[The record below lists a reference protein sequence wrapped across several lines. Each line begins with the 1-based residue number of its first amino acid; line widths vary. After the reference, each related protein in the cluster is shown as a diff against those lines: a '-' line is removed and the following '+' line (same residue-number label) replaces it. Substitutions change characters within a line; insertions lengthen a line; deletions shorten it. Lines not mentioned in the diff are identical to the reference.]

1 MMLTSISHDLKK
13 SINKAGIDKQVK
25 AAQVCQF
32 WQEAIK
38 SIFGQKTA
46 EKSQAIRFKNGALT
60 VAVLSSVLAQE
71 FKFKEGEIKEEIN
84 KKVGYGLVR
93 KIRFE
98 I

>member
-1 MMLTSISHDLKK
+1 MLVSINSDLKK
-13 SINKAGIDKQVK
+13 SINKAGINKQVK

-32 WQEAIK
+32 WNEVIK
-38 SIFGQKTA
+38 NIFGQKIV
-46 EKSQAIRFKNGALT
+46 EKSQAIKFRNGALT

-71 FKFKEGEIKEEIN
+71 FKFKEGEIKEDIN
-84 KKVGYGLVR
+84 KKVGYSLVK

>member
-1 MMLTSISHDLKK
+1 MLTSINYDLKK

-25 AAQVCQF
+25 AAQICHF
-32 WQEAIK
+32 WQEVIRE
-38 SIFGQKTA
+38 IFGQEIAK
-46 EKSQAIRFKNGALT
+46 KSQALKFKNGALT

-71 FKFKEGEIKEEIN
+71 FKFKEEEIKSKIN
-84 KKVGYGLVR
+84 KKVGYSLVK